1 MTSSARASRTNDVA
15 VAVAGPKRRI
25 QEQPAGFPDLPA
37 DIEDMFSADDKAP
50 TRLVWHGTHTGSY
63 AGIKAAGKRVQ
74 VMDFAIWR
82 FKAGQVVEISTIQDQ
97 FALLKQIGYLPAKST
112 RRSRP
117 LGRACRRAH
126 ARPHLHRKARGP
138 SCPRPRWR
146 HAWCGGFVPLA
157 AAGGNGMSI
166 LFPAAGICPTWTVLP
181 GRFPGI
187 RLSGIRSGARAS
199 RLTRN
204 VADGQGP
211 PLTGLARPD
220 LSRSGQYEVGRGP
233 RAFRVRVVM
242 RQTIPYRSGARPGSR
257 SVARIC
263 FRCPAAHRR

>member
-117 LGRACRRAH
+117 PGTGLPEGACPPAP
-126 ARPHLHRKARGP
+126 AQEGAGP
-138 SCPRPRWR
+138 VLS
-146 HAWCGGFVPLA
+146 A
-157 AAGGNGMSI
+157 AA
-166 LFPAAGICPTWTVLP
+166 V
-181 GRFPGI
+181 
-187 RLSGIRSGARAS
+187 AS
-199 RLTRN
+199 RLVRR
-204 VADGQGP
+204 V
-211 PLTGLARPD
+211 RPI
-220 LSRSGQYEVGRGP
+220 GRG
-233 RAFRVRVVM
+233 RW
-242 RQTIPYRSGARPGSR
+242 
-257 SVARIC
+257 
-263 FRCPAAHRR
+263 